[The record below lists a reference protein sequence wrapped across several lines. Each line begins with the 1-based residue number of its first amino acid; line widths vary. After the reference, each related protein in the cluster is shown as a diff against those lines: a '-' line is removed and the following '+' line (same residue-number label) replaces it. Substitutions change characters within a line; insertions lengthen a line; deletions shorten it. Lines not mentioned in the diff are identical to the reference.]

1 MEKAFDLKA
10 LGEELKGQGLELAEE
25 SMKVVVKG
33 VFNWIEASVKL
44 TANPY
49 DDFFVMARPQIEEV
63 LNPVVEK
70 INPAD

>member
-1 MEKAFDLKA
+1 MEKAFELSA
-10 LGEELKGQGLELAEE
+10 LATELKNQGLELAEE
-25 SMKVVVKG
+25 SMKVAVVG
-33 VFNWIEASVKL
+33 IFNWIEASVKL

-49 DDFFVMARPQIEEV
+49 DDFFIMARPQIEAV